1 MTAMR
6 YRRRRC
12 RCAAVGTER
21 AGSSVEWWQL
31 TRTVIVSAGAWRP
44 RADVYET
51 ADGVLV
57 TVELAGLEADDLDVQ
72 LFEDALIVEGGRSVP
87 VAWANGRYHAAEIPR
102 GRFRLRLGLPAV
114 VDPDAA
120 EARFERGLLELALP
134 KSKDARDGR

>member
-12 RCAAVGTER
+12 RCAALGTER
-21 AGSSVEWWQL
+21 ASTVEWWQL
-31 TRTVIVSAGAWRP
+31 TRTTVVSAEAWRP

-51 ADGVLV
+51 ADNVLV

-72 LFEDALIVEGGRSVP
+72 LFEDALIVEGGRSIP
-87 VAWANGRYHAAEIPR
+87 GSWADGRYHAAEIPR
-102 GRFRLRLGLPAV
+102 GRFRLRLALPVV

-120 EARFERGLLELALP
+120 EARFERGLLELTLP
-134 KSKDARDGR
+134 KSEGAHDGR